1 MMRSPRSALQ
11 GVRMVL
17 LRGAAKLDGYNFAGP
32 PFANPPL
39 LLLRESYSRGRAALP
54 YKLGES
60 NSTRW
65 WAFGGAYG
73 AVGPG
78 S

>member
-11 GVRMVL
+11 GVRVVL
-17 LRGAAKLDGYNFAGP
+17 LRGAAKLDGYNFDGP
-32 PFANPPL
+32 PLQTPL
-39 LLLRESYSRGRAALP
+39 LLLREMYSRGRAALP

-65 WAFGGAYG
+65 GSFGGAYG